1 MTSATTRHHFRSPNQ
16 RLTPTEPF
24 ENHATETLECMTNT
38 HEHQVAR
45 AAAVVGLGAVALI
58 HLLELQGKLKETPYL
73 GVGYILLIVACVV
86 SGALLLHKN
95 SYLGWLLGGGA
106 ALATLAGYAATRT
119 VGLPLANGDIGNWL
133 EPIGLASIF
142 IEALVVAIAVYAFA
156 VGRRSMAAQPVGR
169 NPG

>member
-1 MTSATTRHHFRSPNQ
+1 
-16 RLTPTEPF
+16 
-24 ENHATETLECMTNT
+24 MTNT

-58 HLLELQGKLKETPYL
+58 HLLELQGKLKETPYI

-95 SYLGWLLGGGA
+95 SYVGWLVGGGS

-142 IEALVVAIAVYAFA
+142 IEALVVAIALYAVA
-156 VGRRSMAAQPVGR
+156 IGRRSMAAQPVGR
-169 NPG
+169 NPA

>member
-1 MTSATTRHHFRSPNQ
+1 MVFRRS
-16 RLTPTEPF
+16 
-24 ENHATETLECMTNT
+24 ETLFAA
-38 HEHQVAR
+38 AR
-45 AAAVVGLGAVALI
+45 AARSA
-58 HLLELQGKLKETPYL
+58 
-73 GVGYILLIVACVV
+73 ILCF
-86 SGALLLHKN
+86 
-95 SYLGWLLGGGA
+95 